1 MASCVKSLVNEEKIN
16 LRKKHITRL
25 NLLKINILE
34 LKDEQDCELR
44 RSKEPIIL
52 NKYLKLK
59 SKQD

>member
-1 MASCVKSLVNEEKIN
+1 MNEEKIN